1 MGQSIIHQAAAAKQP
16 LHENG
21 GVPVADA
28 DMPLS
33 DLDTEYRPD
42 AVAGDEAAIEPG
54 KPASAQN
61 GNARA

>member
-1 MGQSIIHQAAAAKQP
+1 MTTKLP

-33 DLDTEYRPD
+33 DLDTEYHPD
-42 AVAGDEAAIEPG
+42 AVAEPG
-54 KPASAQN
+54 EDTTEPAAPANAQN
-61 GNARA
+61 GNARS

>member
-1 MGQSIIHQAAAAKQP
+1 MTMKLP

-33 DLDTEYRPD
+33 DLDTEYHPD
-42 AVAGDEAAIEPG
+42 AAAEPG
-54 KPASAQN
+54 EDTTEPAAPANAQN
-61 GNARA
+61 GNARS

>member
-33 DLDTEYRPD
+33 DLDTEYRPET
-42 AVAGDEAAIEPG
+42 VAGDGVSIEPG
-54 KPASAQN
+54 KPANAQN
-61 GNARA
+61 GNAGA